1 MMKCYISLQRKG
13 RGTFG
18 ISILIALVFSTV
30 LLVGPG
36 ELLAAEAEDSD
47 QSSEALLGIGSG
59 LLTLVYL
66 PAKVL
71 YAGLGG
77 VVGGF
82 TYVLTGGDLE
92 TAKTVWEPSFY
103 GTYVI
108 TPKNLKG
115 DEPVRFYGVPPS
127 YDEAGD

>member
-1 MMKCYISLQRKG
+1 MAI
-13 RGTFG
+13 F
-18 ISILIALVFSTV
+18 FTV
-30 LLVGPG
+30 LLLGPG
-36 ELLAAEAEDSD
+36 EILAAENEDST
-47 QSSEALLGIGSG
+47 QTSEALLGIGSG
-59 LLTLVYL
+59 LVTLVYL
-66 PAKVL
+66 PVKVL
-71 YAGLGG
+71 YAALGG

-127 YDEAGD
+127 YDKAGE

>member
-1 MMKCYISLQRKG
+1 MNLYDVFNRRMHCARRTAVLVAVVLSACLILQPG
-13 RGTFG
+13 
-18 ISILIALVFSTV
+18 AV
-30 LLVGPG
+30 L
-36 ELLAAEAEDSD
+36 AEEETSP
-47 QSSEALLGIGSG
+47 SEEAGLGIGSG

-66 PAKVL
+66 PAKVV
-71 YAGLGG
+71 YAVLGG

-108 TPKNLKG
+108 TPDHLKG
-115 DEPVRFYGVPPS
+115 NEAVRFYGVSP
-127 YDEAGD
+127 YEDEQ